1 MKNHRQKYSDTRS
14 IHHCV
19 MHSLRLTKTIV
30 NLTNNDKAKAII
42 YNWKEETTAAE
53 KWAAWDKLWLSIK
66 PSVNLHHLTIKS
78 EGGAL
83 KFTSVYNPLQNSSS
97 SHEIM
102 SNILRDMR
110 HIFRLL

>member
-14 IHHCV
+14 MHHCV

-53 KWAAWDKLWLSIK
+53 KWAA
-66 PSVNLHHLTIKS
+66 
-78 EGGAL
+78 
-83 KFTSVYNPLQNSSS
+83 
-97 SHEIM
+97 
-102 SNILRDMR
+102 
-110 HIFRLL
+110 